1 MGEVRQA
8 GPGKQ
13 HLSPPSSAL
22 LSSALLSLLLFP
34 HRNPAMN
41 SLEKQGM
48 SFPTPVWTLASKRV
62 GEGGVCEG
70 GAKSV

>member
-13 HLSPPSSAL
+13 HLSPP
-22 LSSALLSLLLFP
+22 SSALLSLLLFP

-62 GEGGVCEG
+62 GEGGVCEE